1 MDRLFLFLYQYVM
14 IPLLMMALEEK
25 FQTLTTYV
33 ESLGDIARDY
43 FSSDTALNE
52 QKADGSVVTHVDK
65 FIETKLCSF
74 IEEHFP
80 GEAVLGE
87 EHGLVAGS
95 NEYVWAIDPIDGTD
109 NFVRKI
115 PFFAITV
122 ARLSSNVEHSFAII
136 YNPISRQL
144 FSSFAGGSVKENGRP
159 CTVPEE
165 VVGGRH
171 FITVTGTN
179 SNGEWI
185 KPARQHIQRALYLEF
200 GKSGHYHSSLLEL
213 AYVAV
218 GKLDGIL
225 QLEMSAW
232 DSAAGLVMVRANGG
246 VISVF
251 KDGVWQRHEGSL
263 KGLYGADFLGR
274 PTVFSSRADIH
285 ERALTM
291 IADPRTW
298 AEV

>member
-1 MDRLFLFLYQYVM
+1 MDRLFLFLFTYVM
-14 IPLLMMALEEK
+14 MLLSMTTTLEK
-25 FQTLTTYV
+25 FEALSTYI
-33 ESLGDIARDY
+33 ESLGDLARDY
-43 FSSDTALNE
+43 FNSDSSFNE
-52 QKADGSVVTHVDK
+52 QKSDGSVVTHVDK
-65 FIETKLCSF
+65 LIETKLRSF

-87 EHGLVAGS
+87 EHGLTSGS
-95 NEYVWAIDPIDGTD
+95 TEFVWAIDPIDGTD

-122 ARLSSNVEHSFAII
+122 ARLGSSSEGSFAII

-144 FSSFAGGSVKENGRP
+144 FSSFAGGPVTENGRP
-159 CTVPEE
+159 CTIPKEGI
-165 VVGGRH
+165 GGRH

-179 SNGEWI
+179 SSGEWI

-218 GKLDGIL
+218 GRFDGIL
-225 QLEMSAW
+225 QIEMSAW
-232 DSAAGLVMVRANGG
+232 DSAAGLSMVQANHGA
-246 VISVF
+246 ISVL
-251 KDGVWQRHEGSL
+251 KGSVWQRHEGLL
-263 KGLYGADFLGR
+263 KELYGADFLGR

-285 ERALTM
+285 ERALMM
-291 IADPRTW
+291 IGNPRTW
-298 AEV
+298 TEV

>member
-1 MDRLFLFLYQYVM
+1 M
-14 IPLLMMALEEK
+14 ITTQTK
-25 FQTLTTYV
+25 FQALTAYV

-43 FSSDTALNE
+43 FESDSALNE
-52 QKADGSVVTHVDK
+52 QKGDGSVVTHVDK
-65 FIETKLCSF
+65 LIETKLRAF

-87 EHGLVAGS
+87 EHGLTSGS
-95 NEYVWAIDPIDGTD
+95 TEFDWAIDPIDGTD

-115 PFFAITV
+115 PFFAITI
-122 ARLSSNVEHSFAII
+122 ARLGKDVEGSFAII

-144 FSSFAGGSVKENGRP
+144 FSSFAGNGVTENGRVCLLP
-159 CTVPEE
+159 AE
-165 VVGGRH
+165 VISGRH

-179 SNGEWI
+179 SSGEWI

-218 GKLDGIL
+218 GRFDGIL
-225 QLEMSAW
+225 QIEMSAW
-232 DSAAGLVMVRANGG
+232 DSAAGLTMVRANGG